1 MRIFFDQ
8 FWFGFSFCNNFL
20 VFDEF
25 WFKKI
30 GTILSCDWSK
40 TNRQKRSAWLY
51 IYFLIFWV
59 WFLIYLFRSHGA
71 AIKKYTHTPSILW
84 FSRRILMLVLEACW
98 QR

>member
-51 IYFLIFWV
+51 IF
-59 WFLIYLFRSHGA
+59 
-71 AIKKYTHTPSILW
+71 
-84 FSRRILMLVLEACW
+84 
-98 QR
+98 